1 MNMREEERSK
11 GNKRKVEMSSDTRH
25 VVVVTWKN
33 LLPSLWDGNQS
44 LKASASKA
52 DNTRILFLDMTL
64 YIDFSIY

>member
-1 MNMREEERSK
+1 MRDEERSK

-52 DNTRILFLDMTL
+52 DNTGILFLDMTL
-64 YIDFSIY
+64 YIDSSIY

>member
-1 MNMREEERSK
+1 
-11 GNKRKVEMSSDTRH
+11 MSSGTRH
-25 VVVVTWKN
+25 VVVVVTWKN

-64 YIDFSIY
+64 YTDSSVY